1 MKKTLILSLIYALSL
16 YPQSQVNELKEKIDS
31 IYSNVFF
38 NNSIMSVDIYDLT
51 SGQNLFSKNENT
63 LLSPASNLKILTTS
77 AGLLFLGPNYKFK
90 TTFAYTGEIL
100 NGTLYGDL
108 FVKGGCDPKFSF
120 QDLKLAAKEISKKDI
135 KEITGNIYGDVSM
148 MDSLFWG
155 NGWMWDDDP
164 STDAPYLTP
173 LNIDANSINI
183 VVKGSKIGEK
193 SNVELIPPD
202 NFIKIFNKSVT
213 VPSDS
218 PSTLYVNRDWI
229 HRNNNIYVSGN
240 VKLSVPD
247 SLIDTT
253 SINVYSPENYFLS
266 LLKDQLENQGI
277 TIDGNN
283 FLAKTPD
290 YAKNIYVKERD
301 LENIVITTNKIS
313 YNLGAE
319 MIFYTLAEKYFGSPA
334 HWKNGVKMVD
344 SLISKIGLDP
354 SGYHIVDGSG
364 VSHYNLISTGLI
376 LTVLMKLYLNYP
388 DIFKIF
394 YSSLPIAGVDGSLK
408 DRMLESSTKNN
419 VHAKTGSL
427 SGASSLSGYLHSAN
441 GHLIAFSIIINNFP
455 GSSKPARMFEDDI
468 CKDICNLKF

>member
-1 MKKTLILSLIYALSL
+1 MKKILILSFLYALMI
-16 YPQSQVNELKEKIDS
+16 YPQSQINELKEKIDS
-31 IYSNVFF
+31 IYTNEYL
-38 NNSIMSVDIYDLT
+38 NNSIMSVNVYDLT
-51 SGQNLFSKNENT
+51 SGQKLYSKNENT

-77 AGLLFLGPNYKFK
+77 TGLLFLGPNYKFR

-120 QDLKLAAKEISKKDI
+120 QDLKIAAKEIKKAGI

-173 LNIDANSINI
+173 LDIDANSINI
-183 VVKGSKIGEK
+183 VVKGTKTGEK
-193 SNVELIPPD
+193 ANVELIPPD
-202 NFIKIFNKSVT
+202 NFIKICNQSVT

-229 HRNNNIYVSGN
+229 HRKNDIYVSGN
-240 VKLSVPD
+240 VKLIVPD
-247 SLIDTT
+247 SLTDTT

-266 LLKDQLENQGI
+266 LFKEQLENQGI
-277 TIDGNN
+277 AADGNN
-283 FLAKTPD
+283 YLAKTPE
-290 YAKNIYVKERD
+290 YAKTLYVKERD
-301 LENIVITTNKIS
+301 LENIIVTTNKIS

-319 MIFYTLAEKYFGSPA
+319 MIFYTLAEKYYGSPA
-334 HWKNGVKMVD
+334 HWRNGVKMVD
-344 SLISKIGLDP
+344 SLISIAGLDP
-354 SGYHIVDGSG
+354 TGYHIVDGSG
-364 VSHYNLISTGLI
+364 VSHYNLVSTGLI
-376 LTVLMKLYLNYP
+376 LTVLKKLYISYP
-388 DIFKIF
+388 DLFKVF
-394 YSSLPIAGVDGSLK
+394 YSSLPIAGVDGSLE
-408 DRMLESSTKNN
+408 DRMTGASTKNN

-455 GSSKPARMFEDDI
+455 GSSKPARMIEDKI
-468 CKDICNLKF
+468 CEDMSNLKF